1 MNRKS
6 ILILAVVFGLLIA
19 AGIAYQ
25 IMTKKSAPARDEALT
40 VLMSGILLLP
50 NPTA

>member
-6 ILILAVVFGLLIA
+6 ILILAVVFGLLTA

-25 IMTKKSAPARDEALT
+25 IMTKNLLT
-40 VLMSGILLLP
+40 KVKCF
-50 NPTA
+50 